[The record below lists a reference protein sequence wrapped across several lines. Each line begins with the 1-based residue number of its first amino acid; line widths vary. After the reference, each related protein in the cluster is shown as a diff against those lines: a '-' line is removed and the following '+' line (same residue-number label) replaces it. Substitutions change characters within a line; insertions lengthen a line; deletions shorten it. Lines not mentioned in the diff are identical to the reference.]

1 MKFVLNQ
8 EDVKSLSEDQQS
20 AIFDALVAAA
30 WADGTVSQA
39 EMARFEAEVVKVPWG
54 KDEQAL
60 LKMVHASKAR
70 VDQLKDKD
78 GVLAFIKGIADR
90 VPSQTIRE
98 KILYMMGVIM
108 YSDRQLGEAEK
119 NVVAAFAQAFNI
131 TKERFDLI
139 GAEVRGN

>member
-8 EDVKSLSEDQQS
+8 EDVKSLTENQQS

-30 WADGTVSQA
+30 WADGNVSQA

-54 KDEQAL
+54 KDEQTL
-60 LKMVHASKAR
+60 IKMVHASRDR
-70 VDQLKDKD
+70 VAQLKDKD
-78 GVLAFIKGIADR
+78 GVLAFIKDIADR
-90 VPSQTIRE
+90 VPSPTIRE

-108 YSDRQLGEAEK
+108 FSDRQLSDAEK
-119 NVVAAFAQAFNI
+119 NVVAAFATAFGI
-131 TKERFDLI
+131 SKERFDLI

>member
-30 WADGTVSQA
+30 WADGNVSQA

-54 KDEQAL
+54 KDEQTL
-60 LKMVHASKAR
+60 IKMVHASRDR
-70 VDQLKDKD
+70 VGQLKDKD
-78 GVLAFIKGIADR
+78 GVLAFIKNIADR
-90 VPSQTIRE
+90 VPSQTVRE

-108 YSDRQLGEAEK
+108 FSDRQLSDAEK
-119 NVVAAFAQAFNI
+119 NVVAAFAQAFGI
-131 TKERFDLI
+131 SKERFDLI